1 MHIPTVLSVRD
12 LAMPEADAGL
22 EPETLTARAIAI
34 LKDTS
39 RNHAS
44 RVNAALRLLR
54 KAGAA

>member
-12 LAMPEADAGL
+12 LATAEPVSDL
-22 EPETLTARAIAI
+22 EPEALTARAIAI

-39 RNHAS
+39 RNHAG

-54 KAGAA
+54 KAGEA